1 MGRRRERSCIG
12 VSRPDCCAL
21 MTQLDRMTA
30 TNGQGPDS

>member
-12 VSRPDCCAL
+12 VSGPDCRAL

-30 TNGQGPDS
+30 RNGQGPES